1 MTQKKKTTEALL
13 DQDKP
18 FLFTHEGKSY
28 TLPRADAAMKAVSG
42 GEFMDMMLSED
53 EQGQIKFVLR
63 LLINS
68 RPDEDALAALRS
80 MGMSEFSEV
89 LGKWI
94 SSSGVSLGE

>member
-1 MTQKKKTTEALL
+1 MTQKKTTKALL

-28 TLPRADAAMKAVSG
+28 TLPRADDAMKAVSG
-42 GEFMDMMLSED
+42 GEFMDMMLADD

-68 RPDEDALAALRS
+68 KPDDDAMEALRA
-80 MGMSEFSEV
+80 MGMPEFSDV
-89 LGKWI
+89 LGKWV